1 MFSVS
6 KYGIKVTD
14 SQRQRVFARH
24 PLHRIVN
31 ITYYEDTYKKHMLA
45 VRVSGA
51 EDGQQ
56 ELHIYESESEVRSA
70 GKPLSLGHP

>member
-1 MFSVS
+1 M
-6 KYGIKVTD
+6 
-14 SQRQRVFARH
+14 FARH

-56 ELHIYESESEVRSA
+56 ELVRA
-70 GKPLSLGHP
+70 FLLVPRVV